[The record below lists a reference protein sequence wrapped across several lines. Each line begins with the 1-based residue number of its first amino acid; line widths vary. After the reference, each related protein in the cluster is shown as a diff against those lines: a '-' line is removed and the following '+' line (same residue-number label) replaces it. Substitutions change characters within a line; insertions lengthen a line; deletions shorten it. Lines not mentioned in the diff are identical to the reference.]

1 MPEKRFERYFVG
13 ANRGVIFLMMAVM
26 ATLVFVNVIT
36 RYVFNF
42 SIIWAEEVSQYLMIW
57 IAYLGAGLALREGR
71 HVAVE
76 MLQDRLPT
84 ALGRRLRMAVGGLV
98 LIFLGVVTVLGF
110 QFAVFVWN
118 QETPVLN
125 ISLGIPS
132 LAIPIGALLFAAH
145 LVLMF
150 RNYVGKR
157 YAPGQILED
166 LSGEEA

>member
-1 MPEKRFERYFVG
+1 MPESRFERYVV
-13 ANRGVIFLMMAVM
+13 AVNRAIIFLMMAVM

-36 RYVFNF
+36 RYIFNF

-71 HVAVE
+71 HVALE
-76 MLQDRLPT
+76 MLHDRLPV
-84 ALGRRLRMAVGGLV
+84 ALGRKVRMVVGSL
-98 LIFLGVVTVLGF
+98 LLAFLGAVTVLGF

-132 LAIPIGALLFAAH
+132 LAIPIGALLFALH

-150 RNYVGKR
+150 RQYADRR
-157 YAPGQILED
+157 YAPGYVLED
-166 LSGEEA
+166 LSGEEV

>member
-1 MPEKRFERYFVG
+1 MPESRFERYLVA
-13 ANRGVIFLMMAVM
+13 ANRWVIFLMMAVM

-84 ALGRRLRMAVGGLV
+84 ALGRRLRIAVGGLV

-150 RNYVGKR
+150 RNYVGKQ

-166 LSGEEA
+166 LSGKEA

>member
-1 MPEKRFERYFVG
+1 MPEKRFERYLVA
-13 ANRGVIFLMMAVM
+13 ANRAIIFLMMAVM

-76 MLQDRLPT
+76 MLQDRLPK

-98 LIFLGVVTVLGF
+98 FLFLGVITVLGF
-110 QFAVFVWN
+110 QFAAFVWS

-132 LAIPIGALLFAAH
+132 LAIPIGTLLFALH
-145 LVLMF
+145 LILMF
-150 RNYVGKR
+150 RSYVGKQ

-166 LSGEEA
+166 LSGKEA

>member
-1 MPEKRFERYFVG
+1 MPESRFERYLVA
-13 ANRGVIFLMMAVM
+13 ANRAIVFAMMAVM
-26 ATLVFVNVIT
+26 ATLVFVNVVA

-42 SIIWAEEVSQYLMIW
+42 SIIWTEEVSQYLMIW

-150 RNYVGKR
+150 RNYVGKQ

-166 LSGEEA
+166 LSGKEA